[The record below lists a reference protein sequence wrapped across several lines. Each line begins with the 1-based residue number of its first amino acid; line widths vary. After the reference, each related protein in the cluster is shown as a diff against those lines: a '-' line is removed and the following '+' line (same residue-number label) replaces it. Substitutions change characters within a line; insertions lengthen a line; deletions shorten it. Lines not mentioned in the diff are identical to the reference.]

1 MALPQSLV
9 APVAEKLQLD
19 GHACFRRALRVDDL
33 RSLSTATDSAW
44 QANVHDVGPAGDGQ
58 KNIWCRS
65 PFLRRAFLRGSI
77 AQIAVSILKAI
88 YPSVGGRVALMGDQ
102 TFYKTSRSVAT
113 PWHQDGP
120 RIPLDDPKSIA
131 LWIPFQDIGPDL
143 SPMHYVDRSH
153 LRCWLGSA
161 AETRLPQSSDGL
173 SDFVDIANSFRSDG
187 CSVSSYDDLVAGDI
201 VMHLPW
207 TLHGAPSHRSAS
219 MRRALVVI
227 YFLYEGSISCQQ
239 GLRLL
244 DTNSTGHA
252 RALRLNNYK
261 SLFNEHLD
269 GTSLKLLQPSKTPFV
284 QVRG

>member
-1 MALPQSLV
+1 MVLPQSLV
-9 APVAEKLQLD
+9 APIAEKLQLD

-33 RSLSTATDSAW
+33 RFLSTETDSAL
-44 QANVHDVGPAGDGQ
+44 QTNVHDGRPAGT
-58 KNIWCRS
+58 NIWCRS
-65 PFLRRAFLRGSI
+65 PLLRRAFLRGPI

-88 YPSVGGRVALMGDQ
+88 YPSVEGRVALMGDQ
-102 TFYKTSRSVAT
+102 TFYKTSRSEAT
-113 PWHQDGP
+113 PWHQDGTYM
-120 RIPLDDPKSIA
+120 PLDDPKSIA
-131 LWIPFQDIGPDL
+131 LWIPFQAIGPDL

-153 LRCWLGSA
+153 LRCWLGTG

-187 CSVSSYDDLVAGDI
+187 CGVSSYDDLVAGDI

-207 TLHGAPSHRSAS
+207 TLHAAPSHRSAS

-227 YFLYEGSISCQQ
+227 YFLYEGSISCQH

-252 RALRLNNYK
+252 RALRLNNYN
-261 SLFNEHLD
+261 SLFDEHLD

>member
-1 MALPQSLV
+1 MVLSQSLV
-9 APVAEKLQLD
+9 APIAEKLKLD

-33 RSLSTATDSAW
+33 RSLSTETDSAR
-44 QANVHDVGPAGDGQ
+44 QTNVHDVGPAGDGL

-65 PFLRRAFLRGSI
+65 PFLRRAFLRGPI

-88 YPSVGGRVALMGDQ
+88 YPSVGARVALMGDQ
-102 TFYKTSRSVAT
+102 TFYKTSRSEAT
-113 PWHQDGP
+113 PWHQDGTYM
-120 RIPLDDPKSIA
+120 PLDDPKSIA
-131 LWIPFQDIGPDL
+131 LWIPFQAIGPDL

-153 LRCWLGSA
+153 LRCWLGTG
-161 AETRLPQSSDGL
+161 AETRLPQSSDGF
-173 SDFVDIANSFRSDG
+173 SDFAGVTNFFRSDG
-187 CSVSSYDDLVAGDI
+187 CGVSSYDDLDAGDI

-244 DTNSTGHA
+244 DSNNTA
-252 RALRLNNYK
+252 RVRSFRLDNYK
-261 SLFNEHLD
+261 SLFNGHAD
-269 GTSLKLLQPSKTPFV
+269 GASLKLLQPSKTPFV